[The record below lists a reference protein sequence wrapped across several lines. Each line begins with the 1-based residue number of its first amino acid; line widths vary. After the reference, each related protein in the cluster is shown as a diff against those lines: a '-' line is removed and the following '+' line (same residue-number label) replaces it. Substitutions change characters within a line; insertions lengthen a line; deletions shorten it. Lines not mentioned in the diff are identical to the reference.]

1 MGRPPCCDKSN
12 VKRGIWTAAE
22 DAKLLAYISKHGVG
36 NWTLVPKKAGL
47 NRCGKSCRLR
57 WTNYLRPDLIHD
69 SFTPQEEEHII
80 NLHEAIGSR
89 WSLIA
94 KLLPGR
100 TDNDVKNYW
109 NTKLKKKLSK
119 MGIDPVTHK
128 PFSQI
133 LSDYGNISSLPSIDN
148 QFGSFFKNLNNTF
161 VPKSEPSSGIT
172 GLPLG
177 VNTYSNMMMNPIGSD
192 NSTAS
197 TLSLGIVA
205 QFQEINQDSV
215 QVQPHFLNE
224 VASSCSSSSSP
235 HATDHQLS
243 SQPTYLCQQ
252 SHHEAQI
259 TPSSSFNWSEF
270 LLHEPFSSADKL
282 KQEQDFHG
290 TMMSSSSA
298 LPTLAGG
305 SEHNL
310 KATTQA
316 CDFGSSAINIGG
328 QRNNNLA
335 HDQASSS
342 SMTSF
347 VDTILGQDSEMQ
359 AAFPELLDAS
369 FDY

>member
-1 MGRPPCCDKSN
+1 
-12 VKRGIWTAAE
+12 
-22 DAKLLAYISKHGVG
+22 
-36 NWTLVPKKAGL
+36 
-47 NRCGKSCRLR
+47 
-57 WTNYLRPDLIHD
+57 
-69 SFTPQEEEHII
+69 
-80 NLHEAIGSR
+80 
-89 WSLIA
+89 
-94 KLLPGR
+94 
-100 TDNDVKNYW
+100 
-109 NTKLKKKLSK
+109 

-148 QFGSFFKNLNNTF
+148 QFGFFFKNSNNTF

-252 SHHEAQI
+252 SLHDAQI

-270 LLHEPFSSADKL
+270 LLHDPFSSADKL

-290 TMMSSSSA
+290 TMMSSSSVI
-298 LPTLAGG
+298 PTLAGG

-310 KATTQA
+310 NATTQA

>member
-1 MGRPPCCDKSN
+1 M
-12 VKRGIWTAAE
+12 
-22 DAKLLAYISKHGVG
+22 
-36 NWTLVPKKAGL
+36 
-47 NRCGKSCRLR
+47 
-57 WTNYLRPDLIHD
+57 
-69 SFTPQEEEHII
+69 
-80 NLHEAIGSR
+80 
-89 WSLIA
+89 
-94 KLLPGR
+94 
-100 TDNDVKNYW
+100 
-109 NTKLKKKLSK
+109 KKKLSK

-148 QFGSFFKNLNNTF
+148 QFGSFLKNLNNTF

-224 VASSCSSSSSP
+224 VASSCSSSSPP

-270 LLHEPFSSADKL
+270 LLHEPFSSADEL